1 MPQPTTLAEYYKS
14 KNQSLP
20 GWKDRAPIY
29 EQAGLGS
36 ADSYEGTSDQNTALL
51 NYFVAED
58 AKAAGGGQTK
68 VPDEAEKSTLL
79 GTTGEMG
86 EWVNPANGVGY
97 SGEKQ
102 DPSHISKSAYDA
114 SRGAVTTPPATT
126 GPTAGTGAD
135 TQTGGDQV
143 DEAAQAKQLAE
154 QNRQQQEA
162 DAKAANAAAK
172 KIFENLGTTKTG
184 EEPDTRKS
192 ADILEKLE
200 DMILDTDEEAPVA
213 PNLTELFDEKS
224 KELGLD
230 VLQTELA
237 GIDSDIERLDA
248 QLLIDTERQEGRLAS
263 RGTISAKERQISKE
277 AKFERALLQ
286 IDRNA
291 VARIASNKLSTL
303 KMVMDLTQQDFA
315 NASSTYEK
323 DYKKTL
329 QLYSLFLG
337 AETAEQNR
345 VDRAKNDARAN
356 ITLIHNALKAAG
368 STYSSLTPDQQ
379 RKLTDLENQAGI
391 PSGYSEAILSATTAS
406 DKIVAYKW
414 SDDETQ
420 VTAIVQKPDGTIT
433 TVTQPTGLPETAG
446 GKQTEA
452 EKLRDAKGGMFT
464 QLDSVKGDDGFIS
477 PEDWKTAKD
486 AWGKKGLGAED
497 FIEEF
502 SQFINPNEPR
512 GVSAYGAAEAN
523 FLVYG

>member
-20 GWKDRAPIY
+20 GWRDRAPIY

-36 ADSYEGTSDQNTALL
+36 ATSYEGSAEQNTALL

-58 AKAAGGGQTK
+58 AKAAGGQTET
-68 VPDEAEKSTLL
+68 PNQSTLPKPIVV
-79 GTTGEMG
+79 GAMG
-86 EWVNPANGVGY
+86 EWVNPDNGVGY
-97 SGEKQ
+97 SGPQQ

-114 SRGAVTTPPATT
+114 SKADNNTAVATI
-126 GPTAGTGAD
+126 GGGTGGV
-135 TQTGGDQV
+135 QTGGGQGDA
-143 DEAAQAKQLAE
+143 DAQAKQIAE
-154 QNRQQQEA
+154 QNRLQQEA
-162 DAKAANAAAK
+162 DAKAANDAAN
-172 KIFENLGTTKTG
+172 KIFESIGDT
-184 EEPDTRKS
+184 EPGDPDSRKS
-192 ADILEKLE
+192 ADILKQIE
-200 DMILDTDEEAPVA
+200 DMILGEDDDDEPVA
-213 PNLTELFDEKS
+213 PNLTELFNTTKA
-224 KELGLD
+224 ELGLD
-230 VLQTELA
+230 ALETELA

-248 QLLIDTERQEGRLAS
+248 ELLIETERQEGRLAS
-263 RGTISAKERQISKE
+263 RGTISAKERQLSKE
-277 AKFERALLQ
+277 AKFSKALLQ

-368 STYSSLTPDQQ
+368 STYASLTPDQQ

-391 PSGYSEAILSATTAS
+391 PSGYSEAILYATAS
-406 DKIVAYKW
+406 DDKIVAYKW

-420 VTAIVQKPDGTIT
+420 VSAIVQKPDGTISII
-433 TVTQPTGLPETAG
+433 TQPTGLPEVTDT
-446 GKQTEA
+446 GKGTEA

-477 PEDWKTAKD
+477 PEDWKTAKA
-486 AWGKKGLGAED
+486 AWGKEGLGAED

-502 SQFINPNEPR
+502 SQFINPDEPR
-512 GVSAYGAAEAN
+512 GVNAYGEAEKN
-523 FLVYG
+523 FLLYG